1 MSKQLSLFEKD
12 RATSQDAIALTIQSL
27 KAYGQDYKHWQISF
41 SGGKDSSCLV
51 TLVIHLI
58 ETGEIP
64 KPDTLTVM
72 YADTRQELPPLH
84 ASAMQ
89 ILREVSR
96 RGFTSQVVTAPI
108 DKRFWVYILGRG
120 VPPPNNSTLR
130 WCTQQIKLNP
140 MVESIKELHSH
151 VNQRFLSLNGVRIGE
166 SAIRDRR
173 ILTSCSKNGGEC
185 GQGWFQRDLPDAL
198 CDKLAP
204 ILHWRVCSVWDWLM
218 VDAPRIGF
226 ETEILADVYGGD
238 EATELDARTGCIGC
252 PLTDKD
258 TALINLVKKYPQW
271 EYLTPLLEI
280 KKWHRWAR
288 EYQNRLQKYGET
300 NKDGCYSSNPCRK
313 GPLTLDARKRMLD
326 EILSIQSRCNDNRG
340 EMPQVDIINDEEEL
354 RICELI
360 EAGTFPNK
368 WTGDEANGA
377 DLLPTIY
384 QDGSKQLTIFQ

>member
-130 WCTQQIKLNP
+130 WLRNRLN
-140 MVESIKELHSH
+140 SI
-151 VNQRFLSLNGVRIGE
+151 QWLNR
-166 SAIRDRR
+166 
-173 ILTSCSKNGGEC
+173 SKN
-185 GQGWFQRDLPDAL
+185 
-198 CDKLAP
+198 
-204 ILHWRVCSVWDWLM
+204 
-218 VDAPRIGF
+218 
-226 ETEILADVYGGD
+226 
-238 EATELDARTGCIGC
+238 CIVM
-252 PLTDKD
+252 
-258 TALINLVKKYPQW
+258 LIN
-271 EYLTPLLEI
+271 
-280 KKWHRWAR
+280 
-288 EYQNRLQKYGET
+288 G
-300 NKDGCYSSNPCRK
+300 
-313 GPLTLDARKRMLD
+313 
-326 EILSIQSRCNDNRG
+326 
-340 EMPQVDIINDEEEL
+340 
-354 RICELI
+354 
-360 EAGTFPNK
+360 F
-368 WTGDEANGA
+368 
-377 DLLPTIY
+377 
-384 QDGSKQLTIFQ
+384 